1 MNPAPGG
8 IALTKKLLNLS
19 LLQKGSMILDVGCG
33 DGDACQFL
41 SSEGY
46 RAIGLDIVRCPSEKL
61 NSERIQGQ
69 SNAIPILE
77 ETVDAVLMEC
87 VLSILPTDDG
97 SLTEI
102 IRVLKPGG
110 ILLFSDLYMRYP
122 DEESE
127 KNRIDSESDYPKIR
141 LADELLN
148 IFGESGLSVRYWE
161 DQSAVL
167 QSLRLKFLW
176 EGNASENKFPYKMKN
191 IGYICLIAERVS
203 ASG

>member
-8 IALTKKLLNLS
+8 IALTEKLLNLS

-33 DGDACQFL
+33 DGDACRFL

-46 RAIGLDIVRCPSEKL
+46 RAIGLDIVRHSSGKM

-69 SNAIPILE
+69 INAIPILE

-87 VLSILPTDDG
+87 VLSILSTDDS

-127 KNRIDSESDYPKIR
+127 KYRIDSESDYPKIR

-176 EGNASENKFPYKMKN
+176 EGSASENKFPYKMKN

>member
-8 IALTKKLLNLS
+8 IALTEKLLNLS

-33 DGDACQFL
+33 DGDACRFL

-46 RAIGLDIVRCPSEKL
+46 RAIGLDIVRHSSGKM

-69 SNAIPILE
+69 INAIPILE

-110 ILLFSDLYMRYP
+110 ILLFP
-122 DEESE
+122 DEELE

-176 EGNASENKFPYKMKN
+176 EGSASENKFPYKMKN

>member
-1 MNPAPGG
+1 M
-8 IALTKKLLNLS
+8 
-19 LLQKGSMILDVGCG
+19 
-33 DGDACQFL
+33 
-41 SSEGY
+41 
-46 RAIGLDIVRCPSEKL
+46 DIVRCPSEKL

-110 ILLFSDLYMRYP
+110 ILMFSDLYMRCSE
-122 DEESE
+122 EESE
-127 KNRIDSESDYPKIR
+127 KNRIDSESDHPKIR
-141 LADELLN
+141 LADELFNL
-148 IFGESGLSVRYWE
+148 FGETGLSVRYWE
-161 DQSAVL
+161 DQSTVL

-176 EGNASENKFPYKMKN
+176 EGSASENKFPYKMKN

>member
-33 DGDACQFL
+33 DGDACRFL

-46 RAIGLDIVRCPSEKL
+46 RAIGLDILRCPSEKL

-102 IRVLKPGG
+102 IRVLKTGG
-110 ILLFSDLYMRYP
+110 ILMFSDLYMRSLMRNQRKI
-122 DEESE
+122 ES
-127 KNRIDSESDYPKIR
+127 IPKAIIR
-141 LADELLN
+141 KSVSQTNYLILWRNGSFSPLL
-148 IFGESGLSVRYWE
+148 GRSVYG
-161 DQSAVL
+161 SAE
-167 QSLRLKFLW
+167 FTT
-176 EGNASENKFPYKMKN
+176 
-191 IGYICLIAERVS
+191 
-203 ASG
+203 